1 MKNNFLFSLTLF
13 MLTIFIGSVYAQTVN
28 GTVSSQDGPL
38 PGATVLVKGT
48 TSGVSTDFDG
58 NFSIEAGPDDVLV
71 VSFIGFASKD
81 VSVGDQDQVM
91 VMLESDNELDEVIVT
106 SYASQTRGSV
116 TGSVAVVNMDDA
128 VKTPVVNAA

>member
-1 MKNNFLFSLTLF
+1 MKNNFLFSLILF

-58 NFSIEAGPDDVLV
+58 NFSIEAGPSCHLMDSKRNSKG
-71 VSFIGFASKD
+71 SFKFDSLSGKR
-81 VSVGDQDQVM
+81 
-91 VMLESDNELDEVIVT
+91 T
-106 SYASQTRGSV
+106 SFR
-116 TGSVAVVNMDDA
+116 NC
-128 VKTPVVNAA
+128 

>member
-71 VSFIGFASKD
+71 VSFIGFASQD

-106 SYASQTRGSV
+106 S
-116 TGSVAVVNMDDA
+116 
-128 VKTPVVNAA
+128 